1 MRHARSLSQ
10 VKTLSEVLARSCY
23 FLATPS
29 LETQATALACMRDCV
44 VKLASAG
51 ADAGEGRQL
60 DPDRPFSCR
69 SSCRHHVDEY
79 YLVSSVKH
87 SSMVHMMLRPPQTA
101 RLRVCYNIVLF
112 FLIVIHTYAWP
123 RLASPRCACMGGCT
137 GGRVVARA
145 PRASRRARTA
155 SWCLLPSTQQAQQAV
170 NSHLFGYGKAVL

>member
-1 MRHARSLSQ
+1 
-10 VKTLSEVLARSCY
+10 
-23 FLATPS
+23 
-29 LETQATALACMRDCV
+29 MRDCV

-87 SSMVHMMLRPPQTA
+87 SSMVHMMLRPPRTA

-112 FLIVIHTYAWP
+112 FLLSYTHMRGLAWP
-123 RLASPRCACMGGCT
+123 RLAVRAWVGARVDEWLREHRALPGERERRLGAC
-137 GGRVVARA
+137 
-145 PRASRRARTA
+145 
-155 SWCLLPSTQQAQQAV
+155 
-170 NSHLFGYGKAVL
+170 SHPHNKHSKQ